1 MDRRRTPACDPTPR
15 GPRRR
20 RALALAAVLAVLGAG
35 QECASAALAGAAPN
49 VRPNAAPDPRTPAIS
64 ILPPTRLPSSP
75 AQHFARVVESDPLTA
90 EASGAQQA
98 YFQTDTN
105 EGLTLP
111 DLHER
116 LKKVEADQSKAS
128 AADAKKKQGFEHNI
142 FGRIQAD
149 SATFSQDPANKRQLG
164 DIPNGVDF
172 RRVRMGIQGKGYEVW
187 SYRLEV
193 DFVQADAQTKQRP
206 RITDCYGELHELPWL
221 GTLRLGQFR
230 EPFSIERIT
239 SANDL
244 TFIERGLPQA
254 FNPARKLGAMAYDH
268 SQNEMWYWWN
278 GVFAQNSTDFGE
290 QFGNAGRYAVVNRL
304 VWLPWYDQA
313 SGGRYLTQFGAA
325 YTYQRVADQTRKFS
339 STPEVS
345 LQFNANSVIPSFVNT
360 GNILMNDYQISHVE
374 TSTVF
379 GPLSFQAEYYGTF
392 VNQVAGPQVFLHGA
406 YAYVSYFLTGENRVY
421 DRNQGLYV
429 ATRPYSDFFRVRGNR
444 GVAMGPGAW
453 EVAARVSTLNLS
465 DRNIQGGQLTDITF
479 GVNWYL
485 NFQTK
490 LMFNYVHAFL
500 NQKNVAS
507 NADVLVTRAQVV
519 W

>member
-1 MDRRRTPACDPTPR
+1 MNERRIKACCSTPR
-15 GPRRR
+15 RLGGRRS
-20 RALALAAVLAVLGAG
+20 LAIVAILGAW
-35 QECASAALAGAAPN
+35 QACATAAPGGDAVN
-49 VRPNAAPDPRTPAIS
+49 VRPRQAQSNRRTTAIS
-64 ILPPTRLPSSP
+64 GAEPTRLPASP
-75 AQHFARVVESDPLTA
+75 AEHFAEVVESDPLTS
-90 EASGAQQA
+90 ESSKEQQA
-98 YFQTDTN
+98 YFQTDNN

-111 DLHER
+111 KLHER
-116 LKKVEADQSKAS
+116 LRKVEAGQQAS
-128 AADAKKKQGFEHNI
+128 QAAQKKKQGFEHNI

-149 SATFSQDPANKRQLG
+149 SATFSQDRPNKAQLG

-230 EPFSIERIT
+230 EPFSIERVT

-268 SQNEMWYWWN
+268 SQNEQWYWWN

-290 QFGNAGRYAVVNRL
+290 QFGNAGRFATVDRL

-313 SGGRYLTQFGAA
+313 SGGRYLAQFGAA
-325 YTYQRVADQTRKFS
+325 YTYQRVGDQTRKFS

-345 LQFNANSVIPSFVNT
+345 MQFGGNSVIPSFVST
-360 GNILMNDYQISHVE
+360 GNILMNDFQIAHVE
-374 TSTVF
+374 ASTVL

-421 DRNQGLYV
+421 DRNQGIYV
-429 ATRPYSDFFRVRGNR
+429 ATKPHSDFFRVRGER

-465 DRNIQGGQLTDITF
+465 DRNVQGGQLTDLTF

-500 NQKNVAS
+500 NQQNRAS
-507 NADVLVTRAQVV
+507 NADVLVTRAQIV